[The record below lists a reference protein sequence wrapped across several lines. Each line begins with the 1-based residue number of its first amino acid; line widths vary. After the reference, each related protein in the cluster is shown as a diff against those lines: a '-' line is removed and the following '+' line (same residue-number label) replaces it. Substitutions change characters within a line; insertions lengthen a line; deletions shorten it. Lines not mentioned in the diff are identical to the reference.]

1 MSKSSTPKGR
11 KPVLTVGLLFAMLLV
26 ASCSVIAQGVDY
38 EEEYEN
44 YISIKLFP
52 DESILMALKGGF
64 AEAVS
69 SSEDISAE
77 DISLTLETST
87 EGDVTEIDS
96 HLSVELSPSTYSSLA
111 DLDLDIEGHSDDT
124 YTNLTLLVDYP
135 GYVGLSGSVGIVIV
149 DPPYGLVLD
158 LDLEVEIYY
167 ELYPQ
172 ESIQMMLAFLPLL
185 EAQMAEQVT
194 EATDGQVTLER
205 FEISD
210 LVEGNDSASFTARL
224 SLEGDVQEGLQAVA
238 EGMGAEITQPE
249 EPGEA
254 APLTIEAFDFHVSF
268 DGSTLTLEVN
278 GGGTVVGDFNGQL
291 NNFKDVSLEGMLNNM
306 ELDEEERA
314 LIAQAMPIDLDALD
328 TQLDVGYSVEDDEAA
343 YTFSL
348 EGLGLNPPSF
358 ETILVSLEEISKQE
372 PMGDFMLVLEGESI
386 ENEYISFSVP
396 GETKQPLVEEE
407 QVVVWNLEDIE
418 NLEDVGNEVKT
429 EEASSDEV
437 NTGQGSNS
445 TTIMVAA
452 AAGLLIIGALA
463 FLRMRQ

>member
-1 MSKSSTPKGR
+1 MSRPSTSKGR
-11 KPVLTVGLLFAMLLV
+11 RPVLAVGILFAMVLV
-26 ASCSVIAQGVDY
+26 SSCAVIARGVDY

-44 YISIKLFP
+44 YIAIKLFP

-64 AEAVS
+64 AEEVS
-69 SSEDISAE
+69 PYDVVSAE
-77 DISLTLETST
+77 DIKISLETST

-96 HLSVELSPSTYSSLA
+96 HLSVELSPSAYSSLA
-111 DLDLDIEGHSDDT
+111 DFDMDIEGHSDDT

-158 LDLEVEIYY
+158 LDLEVELYY

-172 ESIQMMLAFLPLL
+172 ESLQMMLAFLPLM
-185 EAQMAEQVT
+185 EAQMAEQVS
-194 EATDGQVTLER
+194 EATDGQVTIER

-210 LVEGNDSASFTARL
+210 LVEGTESASFTARL
-224 SLEGDVQEGLQAVA
+224 SLEGDIQEGLQAVA
-238 EGMGAEITQPE
+238 EGMGAEITTPE

-254 APLTIEAFDFHVSF
+254 DPLTIEAFDFHVSF
-268 DGSTLTLEVN
+268 DGGTLTLVVD
-278 GGGTVVGDFNGQL
+278 GGGSVVGDFNGHL
-291 NNFKDVSLEGMLNNM
+291 NNFKDVSLEGLLNNV

-328 TQLDVGYSVEDDEAA
+328 AQLEVGYSVEGEEAA

-358 ETILVSLEEISKQE
+358 ETVLVSLEELSKQE

-386 ENEYISFSVP
+386 DDEYISFSVP
-396 GETKQPLVEEE
+396 GETKQPVVEEE
-407 QVVVWNLEDIE
+407 QVVVWNLEDVE

-429 EEASSDEV
+429 EEAA
-437 NTGQGSNS
+437 SNS
-445 TTIMVAA
+445 NTVMIAA

>member
-1 MSKSSTPKGR
+1 MSKHSTPKSR
-11 KPVLTVGLLFAMLLV
+11 KSILTVGLLLAIVLV
-26 ASCSVIAQGVDY
+26 ASCSVIAQGLDY

-44 YISIKLFP
+44 YIAIKLFP
-52 DESILMALKGGF
+52 DESILMTLKGGF
-64 AEAVS
+64 AEEVS
-69 SSEDISAE
+69 PYDVVSAE
-77 DISLTLETST
+77 DITLTLETST

-96 HLSVELSPSTYSSLA
+96 HISVELSPSDYSSLA
-111 DLDLDIEGHSDDT
+111 DLDIDMEGHSDDT

-135 GYVGLSGSVGIVIV
+135 GYVGLSGSVGIVVV

-158 LDLEVEIYY
+158 LDLEVELYY

-185 EAQMAEQVT
+185 EAQMAEQVS
-194 EATDGQVTLER
+194 EATDGQVTLKR

-210 LVEGNDSASFTARL
+210 LVEGTDSASFTARL
-224 SLEGDVQEGLQAVA
+224 SLEGDIQEGLQAVA
-238 EGMGAEITQPE
+238 EGMGAEITTPE

-254 APLTIEAFDFHVSF
+254 APLTIESFDFHVSF
-268 DGSTLTLEVN
+268 NGGTLTLEVD
-278 GGGTVVGDFNGQL
+278 GGGTVVGDFNGHL
-291 NNFKDVSLEGMLNNM
+291 NNFKDASLEGLLNNV
-306 ELDEEERA
+306 ELDEEERT

-328 TQLDVGYSVEDDEAA
+328 TQLEVGYSVEGDEAA

-358 ETILVSLEEISKQE
+358 ETVLVSLEELSRQE
-372 PMGDFMLVLEGESI
+372 PMGDFMLVLEGESDD
-386 ENEYISFSVP
+386 NEYISFSVP
-396 GETKQPLVEEE
+396 GETKQPVVEEE

-429 EEASSDEV
+429 EETSN
-437 NTGQGSNS
+437 NTI
-445 TTIMVAA
+445 IMIAA

-463 FLRMRQ
+463 FIRMRQ

>member
-1 MSKSSTPKGR
+1 MSKHSTPKSR
-11 KPVLTVGLLFAMLLV
+11 KSILTVGLLLAIVLV
-26 ASCSVIAQGVDY
+26 ASCSVIAQGLDY

-44 YISIKLFP
+44 YIAIKLFP
-52 DESILMALKGGF
+52 DDSILMTLKGGF
-64 AEAVS
+64 AEEVS
-69 SSEDISAE
+69 PYDVVSAE
-77 DISLTLETST
+77 DITLTLETST

-96 HLSVELSPSTYSSLA
+96 HISVELSPSDYSSLA
-111 DLDLDIEGHSDDT
+111 DLDIDIEGHSDDT

-135 GYVGLSGSVGIVIV
+135 GYVVLSGSVGIVVV

-158 LDLEVEIYY
+158 LDLEVELYY

-185 EAQMAEQVT
+185 EAQMAEQVS

-205 FEISD
+205 FEISEV
-210 LVEGNDSASFTARL
+210 VEGTDSASFTARL

-238 EGMGAEITQPE
+238 EGMGAEITTPE

-254 APLTIEAFDFHVSF
+254 APLTIESFDFHVSF
-268 DGSTLTLEVN
+268 NGGTLTLEVD
-278 GGGTVVGDFNGQL
+278 GGGTVVGDFNGHL
-291 NNFKDVSLEGMLNNM
+291 NNFKDASLEGLLNNV
-306 ELDEEERA
+306 ELDEEERT

-328 TQLDVGYSVEDDEAA
+328 TQLEVGYSVEGDEAA

-358 ETILVSLEEISKQE
+358 ETVLVSLEELSRQE
-372 PMGDFMLVLEGESI
+372 PMGDFMLVLEGESDD
-386 ENEYISFSVP
+386 NEYISFSVP
-396 GETKQPLVEEE
+396 GETKQPVVEEE

-429 EEASSDEV
+429 EETSN
-437 NTGQGSNS
+437 NTP
-445 TTIMVAA
+445 IMIAA

-463 FLRMRQ
+463 FIRMRQ

>member
-1 MSKSSTPKGR
+1 MSKSSTAKGR
-11 KPVLTVGLLFAMLLV
+11 RSVLTVGLLFAMLLV

-69 SSEDISAE
+69 PSVDISAE

-149 DPPYGLVLD
+149 D
-158 LDLEVEIYY
+158 
-167 ELYPQ
+167 
-172 ESIQMMLAFLPLL
+172 MMLAFLPIL